1 MRLEV
6 IVVGT
11 LKERYWKDGV
21 AEYTKRL
28 GAYAQVHIREITEE
42 RLSTEPTSAQVAQAL
57 EKEAQ
62 RIEAAL
68 PKSGTVIALCIEGK
82 TYSSPELAS
91 ALQQWFVAGGG
102 TVSLLIGSSYGL
114 APSLKQKANVQ
125 LSFSELTFPHQ
136 LMRLILLEQ
145 LYRAFRI
152 LNHEPYHK

>member
-82 TYSSPELAS
+82 TYSSLEFAS

>member
-1 MRLEV
+1 MRLE
-6 IVVGT
+6 IITVGT

-42 RLSTEPTSAQVAQAL
+42 RLPAEPTPAQISQAL
-57 EKEAQ
+57 EKEAV
-62 RIEAAL
+62 RIESAL

-82 TYSSPELAS
+82 TYSSPEFAD
-91 ALQQWFVAGGG
+91 AIEKWFVAGGG

-114 APSLKQKANVQ
+114 APSLKQKADAQ

-136 LMRLILLEQ
+136 LMRVILVEQ

-152 LNHEPYHK
+152 LHKEPYHK

>member
-1 MRLEV
+1 MRLE
-6 IVVGT
+6 IITVGN
-11 LKERYWKDGV
+11 LKESYWKNGV

-28 GAYAQVHIREITEE
+28 GAYAQVRIREIAEE
-42 RLSTEPTSAQVAQAL
+42 RLPAEPTPAQISQAL
-57 EKEAQ
+57 GKEAV
-62 RIEAAL
+62 RIESAL
-68 PKSGTVIALCIEGK
+68 PKSGAVIALCIEGK
-82 TYSSPELAS
+82 TYSSPEFAS